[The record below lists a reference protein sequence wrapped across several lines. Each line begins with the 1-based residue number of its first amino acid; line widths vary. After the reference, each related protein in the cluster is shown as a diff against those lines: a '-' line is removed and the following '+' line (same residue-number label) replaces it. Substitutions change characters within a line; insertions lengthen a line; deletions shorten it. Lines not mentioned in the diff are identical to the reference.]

1 MAAVFR
7 FGNVEVDAAQRRVRV
22 NGQPVSL
29 GARAFDV
36 LLALI
41 ERRDRVVSKDELLDV
56 AWPGLVVEQGNVQV
70 QVSALRA
77 AIGRDAIATVQGFGY
92 RFTLAADDGPA
103 DAPSAEPSADPLVG
117 PATDTDRP
125 TIAVL
130 ALGHAPGD
138 GDGQALAQSLATEV
152 VIELARN
159 ADLGVASALASFSA
173 DLAAASAAQLRQRL
187 HSRYLVHGSVHRD
200 AGVPWLDLALIDTA
214 DERLIWSL
222 REPLNLPREA
232 LVRRIAGA
240 VHARAWDAEVAHA
253 IASPLNES
261 DARALTMR
269 SLASYREFHVDAAA
283 RTGSAGASPSGRP
296 GHAPALAWLA
306 LLNANDAA
314 LRLQRGSS
322 SELVQSARSQALLAI
337 VHDPL
342 HPVAWRAL
350 GFAPC
355 CSGTMTPAS
364 RRCAAASSFRHRA
377 RTRCRPCPRSS
388 SGTATPMRR
397 WPASSWRSN

>member
-283 RTGSAGASPSGRP
+283 RAR
-296 GHAPALAWLA
+296 A
-306 LLNANDAA
+306 LL
-314 LRLQRGSS
+314 
-322 SELVQSARSQALLAI
+322 EQALQ
-337 VHDPL
+337 
-342 HPVAWRAL
+342 VARA
-350 GFAPC
+350 
-355 CSGTMTPAS
+355 M
-364 RRCAAASSFRHRA
+364 R
-377 RTRCRPCPRSS
+377 
-388 SGTATPMRR
+388 RR
-397 WPASSWRSN
+397 WPGWPCSMPMTPPFACSAAARASWCKARARKPCSRSFTTRCIRWLGGRSGLPRAAAGP